1 MTTDEET
8 RTTALEMGRGLGD
21 DPANRPSAATDPAA
35 EDRAEP
41 AEDGEADRPLST
53 ADVAAAGRTP
63 VAVADPSPPR
73 AGGSEIDADESER
86 TPLLSDELA
95 EAFRSRWQDV
105 QADFVDDPP
114 SAVERADALVA
125 EVMQRLADTFARER
139 AGLER
144 QWSGGGQASTE
155 DLRIAVQRYRS
166 FFQRLLSL

>member
-8 RTTALEMGRGLGD
+8 RSTALEMGRGLGD
-21 DPANRPSAATDPAA
+21 DPGNRPSAATDSAA
-35 EDRAEP
+35 QERSEP
-41 AEDGEADRPLST
+41 VGDGEADRPLST
-53 ADVAAAGRTP
+53 ADMAAAGRTP
-63 VAVADPSPPR
+63 VAVPDPSLPA
-73 AGGSEIDADESER
+73 AGGSEIDGDEGGGA
-86 TPLLSDELA
+86 PLLSDDLA

-114 SAVERADALVA
+114 TAVEHADALVA

>member
-21 DPANRPSAATDPAA
+21 DSANQPNTATDVAT
-35 EDRAEP
+35 ED
-41 AEDGEADRPLST
+41 ADQAGRPLST

-63 VAVADPSPPR
+63 VAVAEPSPPAAEGPEIAD
-73 AGGSEIDADESER
+73 AGEDER
-86 TPLLSDELA
+86 TPLLSDDLA
-95 EAFRSRWQDV
+95 DAFRSRWQDV

-144 QWSGGGQASTE
+144 QWSGGGEASTE